1 MDTTPKKITT
11 AMDKLLLL
19 KSRIPF
25 FSGLSNQNIVEFIE
39 NVRIVQ
45 FKSNEIIFEE
55 NDESNKDIYYLLSG
69 SLDILKKD
77 ILSKEERKITIIE
90 KPTLFGEM
98 RAVTNKPRST
108 TVKTSNDGTLVL
120 IFSLKSSQDSGKAL
134 FYKNIINEL
143 SKKIIAMNEMS

>member
-1 MDTTPKKITT
+1 MNPQNKSTT

-25 FSGLSNQNIVEFIE
+25 FSGLTNQNIIEFIE

-45 FKSNEIIFEE
+45 FNSNEIIFEE

-77 ILSKEERKITIIE
+77 SFTLEERKITIIE
-90 KPTLFGEM
+90 QPTLFGEM
-98 RAVTNKPRST
+98 RAITNKPRST
-108 TVKTSNDGTLVL
+108 TVKTSDDGALVL
-120 IFSLKSSQDSGKAL
+120 IFSLKLSQDSGKAL
-134 FYKNIINEL
+134 FYKNIIDEL
-143 SKKIIAMNEMS
+143 SKKIIHMNEMA

>member
-1 MDTTPKKITT
+1 MTPQNKSTT

-25 FSGLSNQNIVEFIE
+25 FSGLTNQNIIEFIE

-45 FKSNEIIFEE
+45 FNSNEIIFEE

-77 ILSKEERKITIIE
+77 SFTLEERKITIIE
-90 KPTLFGEM
+90 QPTLFGEM
-98 RAVTNKPRST
+98 RAITNKPRST
-108 TVKTSNDGTLVL
+108 TVKTSDDGALVL
-120 IFSLKSSQDSGKAL
+120 IFSLKLSQDSGKAL
-134 FYKNIINEL
+134 FYKNIIDEL
-143 SKKIIAMNEMS
+143 SKKIIHMNEMA

>member
-1 MDTTPKKITT
+1 MDSPQKKTPT

-45 FKSNEIIFEE
+45 FKPNEIIFEE
-55 NDESNKDIYYLLSG
+55 GGILNKDIYYLLSG

-77 ILSKEERKITIIE
+77 EHTNREKKITTIE
-90 KPTLFGEM
+90 RQTLFGEM

-108 TVKTSNDGTLVL
+108 TVKTSNDGALVI
-120 IFSLKSSQDSGKAL
+120 IFNLKVTQDSGKAL
-134 FYKNIINEL
+134 FYKNIIDEL
-143 SKKIIAMNEMS
+143 SKKIVAMNEMS

>member
-1 MDTTPKKITT
+1 MNPSTKKTST
-11 AMDKLLLL
+11 AMEKLLLL

-25 FSGLSNQNIVEFIE
+25 FSGLTNQNIIEFIE

-45 FKSNEIIFEE
+45 FNSNEIIFEE
-55 NDESNKDIYYLLSG
+55 NDESNKDVYYLLSG
-69 SLDILKKD
+69 SLNILKKD
-77 ILSKEERKITIIE
+77 SFSNEQKKITIIE

-108 TVKTSNDGTLVL
+108 TVKTSNDGALVL
-120 IFSLKSSQDSGKAL
+120 IFSLKLTQDSGKAL

-143 SKKIIAMNEMS
+143 SKKIIAMNEMA